1 MRQQLDTAIRLSLA
15 GQIRN
20 RFAWILLVAF
30 VPVWY
35 LLIGS
40 MISHTPVAFRLRA
53 IGATVVVDG
62 HNLTLI
68 TAGLSSITLIT
79 GFVVF
84 ATVRRSRSFDRR
96 IVLSGYRPSALIAAK
111 TSGALVQA
119 VAIGAYAAL
128 IMLFFWR
135 PPGVGAIAAAFMLAA
150 ATYAAL
156 GLLIGV
162 LVRGDLEGFFLIIM
176 ISMLDTFLEN
186 PVDNPL
192 ANKPLLVFFP
202 SYGPTQF
209 GAAGAF
215 HHQALASMAAVS
227 LAWTAVFALLGLVVL
242 RLRMPRPARVTAP
255 IFDRH
260 AATIDTHHQTL
271 TAAVAQASG
280 GPGRNPGES
289 GLPADQ
295 RVVPPPAART
305 GQAGHSV

>member
-15 GQIRN
+15 GQVRN

-40 MISHTPVAFRLRA
+40 MISHTGVAFRLRA
-53 IGATVVVDG
+53 TGATVTVDG

-84 ATVRRSRSFDRR
+84 ATVRRARAFDRR
-96 IVLSGYRPSALIAAK
+96 LVLSGYRPSALIAAK
-111 TSGALVQA
+111 TCGALVQA
-119 VAIGAYAAL
+119 VAIGAYAAVV
-128 IMLFFWR
+128 MLFFWR
-135 PPGVGAIAAAFMLAA
+135 PAGLWAIAVTFMLAA

-176 ISMLDTFLEN
+176 IAMLDTFLEN

-192 ANKPLLVFFP
+192 ANKPMLEFFP

-209 GAAGAF
+209 AAAGAF
-215 HHQALASMAAVS
+215 HHQALAGMAVVS
-227 LAWTAVFALLGLVVL
+227 LAWTAVFALLGLAVL
-242 RLRMPRPARVTAP
+242 RLRMPRPARAAAP
-255 IFDRH
+255 
-260 AATIDTHHQTL
+260 AGTPSTGAPSTSPHHQTPM
-271 TAAVAQASG
+271 AAVAQTSG

-305 GQAGHSV
+305 G

>member
-1 MRQQLDTAIRLSLA
+1 MRRQLDTAIRLSLA
-15 GQIRN
+15 GQLRN

-40 MISHTPVAFRLRA
+40 MIGHRGIGFRLRA
-53 IGATVVVDG
+53 TGATLIVDG

-84 ATVRRSRSFDRR
+84 AAARRSRAFDRR
-96 IVLSGYRPSALIAAK
+96 LVLSGYRPSALIGAK
-111 TSGALVQA
+111 TCGALVQA
-119 VAIGAYAAL
+119 VAIGAYATI

-135 PPGVGAIAAAFMLAA
+135 PAGVWAVAVTFVLAA

-192 ANKPLLVFFP
+192 ANKPILEFFP
-202 SYGPTQF
+202 SYGATQF
-209 GAAGAF
+209 AVAGAF
-215 HHQALASMAAVS
+215 HHQALASMATVS
-227 LAWTAVFALLGLVVL
+227 LAWTTAFALLGLLVL
-242 RLRMPRPARVTAP
+242 RLRMPRPPRVTAP
-255 IFDRH
+255 
-260 AATIDTHHQTL
+260 A
-271 TAAVAQASG
+271 
-280 GPGRNPGES
+280 GPGPEGGATSLDAGSASAPGW
-289 GLPADQ
+289 G
-295 RVVPPPAART
+295 AA
-305 GQAGHSV
+305 G

>member
-1 MRQQLDTAIRLSLA
+1 
-15 GQIRN
+15 
-20 RFAWILLVAF
+20 
-30 VPVWY
+30 
-35 LLIGS
+35 
-40 MISHTPVAFRLRA
+40 
-53 IGATVVVDG
+53 
-62 HNLTLI
+62 
-68 TAGLSSITLIT
+68 
-79 GFVVF
+79 
-84 ATVRRSRSFDRR
+84 
-96 IVLSGYRPSALIAAK
+96 
-111 TSGALVQA
+111 
-119 VAIGAYAAL
+119 
-128 IMLFFWR
+128 ML
-135 PPGVGAIAAAFMLAA
+135 GA

-215 HHQALASMAAVS
+215 HHQALAGMAAVS

-242 RLRMPRPARVTAP
+242 RLRMPRPARVAAP
-255 IFDRH
+255 APDHH
-260 AATIDTHHQTL
+260 APSIDTHHQTL

-295 RVVPPPAART
+295 RVVPPPAAR
-305 GQAGHSV
+305 AG